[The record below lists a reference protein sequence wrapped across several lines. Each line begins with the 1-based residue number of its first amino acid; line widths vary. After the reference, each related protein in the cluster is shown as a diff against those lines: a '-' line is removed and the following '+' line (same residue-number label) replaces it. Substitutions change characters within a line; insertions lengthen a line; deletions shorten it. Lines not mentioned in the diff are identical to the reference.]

1 MPCDTRIPQGKT
13 AKQRQADVKAALARL
28 EAALAAGSVTVKV
41 GPQGSITFAG
51 AWERSDVTDAC
62 AYRKLLASGSPALR
76 KAIARAEA
84 VSGRAV
90 NDRAV
95 AAGYHSHDGG
105 GTWSKH

>member
-51 AWERSDVTDAC
+51 AWQRDDLTDLC
-62 AYRKLLASGSPALR
+62 AYRKLLAAGSPALR
-76 KAIARAEA
+76 RAVARAEA
-84 VSGRAV
+84 MAGRTV
-90 NDRAV
+90 DRTAV
-95 AAGYHSHDGG
+95 AAGFHSHDHGA
-105 GTWSKH
+105 TWGKH

>member
-1 MPCDTRIPQGKT
+1 MACELRTKVGQTK
-13 AKQRQADVKAALARL
+13 AQRVDQVKAALARL
-28 EAALAAGSVTVKV
+28 ETALAAGSVTVKV